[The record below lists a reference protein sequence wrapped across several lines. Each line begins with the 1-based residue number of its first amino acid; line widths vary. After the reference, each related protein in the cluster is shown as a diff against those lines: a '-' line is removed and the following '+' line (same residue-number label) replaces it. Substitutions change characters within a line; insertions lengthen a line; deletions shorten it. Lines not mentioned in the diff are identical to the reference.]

1 MRENLVYLVAS
12 KHHRQTRGC
21 FRAFHTLEPSDL
33 LFKHLFVEEKKCAQR
48 LVLRRSRYPTFPS
61 QISEKLC
68 HFRFRHLTRVPF
80 IVKKNEPANPIHIRL
95 LGSDAKMFA
104 PDHVPNLIEQF
115 RLVPGCLDR

>member
-1 MRENLVYLVAS
+1 MRSLQMRENLMHLVAS
-12 KHHRQTRGC
+12 KHDRQARRSS
-21 FRAFHTLEPSDL
+21 RAFDAIEPSDL
-33 LFKHLFVEEKKCAQR
+33 LFKHPFVEEKKRAQR

-95 LGSDAKMFA
+95 
-104 PDHVPNLIEQF
+104 
-115 RLVPGCLDR
+115 